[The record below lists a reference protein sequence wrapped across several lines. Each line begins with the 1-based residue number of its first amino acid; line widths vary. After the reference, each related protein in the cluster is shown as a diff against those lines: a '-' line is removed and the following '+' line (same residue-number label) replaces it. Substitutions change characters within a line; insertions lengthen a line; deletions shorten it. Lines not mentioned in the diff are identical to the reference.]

1 VHFYSPSATFKK
13 MAAIKKVDSF
23 LALVLPYIVVA
34 NWHKVFVYKTR
45 ALHSKQSSTESSSR
59 QDYESEKV
67 STDKL
72 ATSISGLEPYRKY
85 MAFVE
90 KQNKE

>member
-1 VHFYSPSATFKK
+1 
-13 MAAIKKVDSF
+13 MAMLLVIGPMNLRIGSIEIKF
-23 LALVLPYIVVA
+23 
-34 NWHKVFVYKTR
+34 
-45 ALHSKQSSTESSSR
+45 
-59 QDYESEKV
+59 
-67 STDKL
+67 TDKL

>member
-1 VHFYSPSATFKK
+1 MATWTTQDVLKLNKAQHKK
-13 MAAIKKVDSF
+13 TLKE
-23 LALVLPYIVVA
+23 
-34 NWHKVFVYKTR
+34 N
-45 ALHSKQSSTESSSR
+45 
-59 QDYESEKV
+59 

-90 KQNKE
+90 KQNKKYTFSDS